1 MSDQDVILA
10 LTFSQ
15 NLPLKKIFLVPSKPG
30 GRRCAVQDLVF
41 LFLPEAM
48 FFLEDKVRDIP
59 YQSFSLKDVIYKE
72 KNILPWRM
80 EHH

>member
-10 LTFSQ
+10 LTLSQ
-15 NLPLKKIFLVPSKPG
+15 NFPHKKT
-30 GRRCAVQDLVF
+30 LVF

-48 FFLEDKVRDIP
+48 YFFEDKVRDIP
-59 YQSFSLKDVIYKE
+59 YQSFFLKDVIYKE
-72 KNILPWRM
+72 KNIHPWRM